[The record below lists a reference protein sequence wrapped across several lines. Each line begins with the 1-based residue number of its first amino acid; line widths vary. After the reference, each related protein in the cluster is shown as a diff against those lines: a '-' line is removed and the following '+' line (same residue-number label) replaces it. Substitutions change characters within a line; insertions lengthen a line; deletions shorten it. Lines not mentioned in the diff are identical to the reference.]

1 MLVQLSK
8 LSKSFLNNMK
18 LKILK
23 LDFAQAEES
32 RRVDTCKLLRII
44 SWWCCLCCTLLLCCR
59 EAVAIW
65 LLNSC
70 NAVVMLLLC
79 CCYVIACCKFQS

>member
-8 LSKSFLNNMK
+8 LSKSFLSIMK

-32 RRVDTCKLLRII
+32 RRADTCKLGQVDFENFSKVAKRFNLVWD
-44 SWWCCLCCTLLLCCR
+44 SGG
-59 EAVAIW
+59 AV
-65 LLNSC
+65 
-70 NAVVMLLLC
+70 
-79 CCYVIACCKFQS
+79 

>member
-8 LSKSFLNNMK
+8 LSKSFLSIMK

-32 RRVDTCKLLRII
+32 RQADTCKLGQVDFENF
-44 SWWCCLCCTLLLCCR
+44 SK
-59 EAVAIW
+59 VA
-65 LLNSC
+65 NGHSGFS
-70 NAVVMLLLC
+70 V
-79 CCYVIACCKFQS
+79 CYTD

>member
-23 LDFAQAEES
+23 LNFAQAEES
-32 RRVDTCKLLRII
+32 RRVDTCKLLRITVVFGVRY
-44 SWWCCLCCTLLLCCR
+44 CYAVARLLL
-59 EAVAIW
+59 
-65 LLNSC
+65 
-70 NAVVMLLLC
+70 
-79 CCYVIACCKFQS
+79 